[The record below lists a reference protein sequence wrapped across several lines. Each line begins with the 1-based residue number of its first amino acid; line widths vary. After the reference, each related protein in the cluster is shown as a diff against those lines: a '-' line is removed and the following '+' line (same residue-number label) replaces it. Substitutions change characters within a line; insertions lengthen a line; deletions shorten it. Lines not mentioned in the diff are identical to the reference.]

1 MESSLQTSITPEQR
15 NLVEYFIIKINP
27 LVMSLYCVY
36 LVGIAC
42 FLCLYEEM
50 VLYSLKKASMERN

>member
-1 MESSLQTSITPEQR
+1 MESSLQIGITPEQR

-42 FLCLYEEM
+42 FLYLYEEM
-50 VLYSLKKASMERN
+50 VLYSLKKA